1 MSFYLLQ
8 VSYNAAAIKAM
19 VDHPH
24 DRAEAARK
32 GIESL
37 GGKMHAFYFAFGPHD
52 VVVIAEFPDNVS
64 AAATSM
70 ALGASGQYAKA
81 ETTVLM
87 TVAESMA
94 AMKKTQSISFK
105 PPQ

>member
-1 MSFYLLQ
+1 MSFYLFLQ
-8 VSYNAAAIKAM
+8 RGGDQGDGRSS
-19 VDHPH
+19 
-24 DRAEAARK
+24 ARSRR
-32 GIESL
+32 GRTQGHRVA